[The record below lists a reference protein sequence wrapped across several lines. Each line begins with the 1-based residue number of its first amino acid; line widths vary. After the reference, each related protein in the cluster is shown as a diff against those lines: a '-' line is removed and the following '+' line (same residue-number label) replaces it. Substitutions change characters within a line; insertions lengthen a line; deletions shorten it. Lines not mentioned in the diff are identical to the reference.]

1 MRPCFPIGSKPP
13 CGSIP
18 WRPDSRRMRFL
29 VVSHFYAGH
38 GGGIERVAA
47 QMCNHLAARGHAVS
61 WAASAGDDPLTGKDV
76 AIAALPCINP
86 TEALTGLPM
95 PIPGPRGMARLWS
108 ATKAADMVVV
118 HDALYCT
125 SILAAVFAKMQR
137 KPVIL
142 VQHVAEI
149 AFASARMRRVM
160 ALANRLV
167 TRPMLRGADQVV
179 FISDTVR
186 QFFGQLRMK
195 RPPLLQ
201 FNGVDTG
208 VFHPGQAERS
218 VFNLPASG
226 LMVAFVGRFVEKKGL
241 SILQAVAR
249 QSPDIQ
255 FALAGA
261 GPIDP
266 CRWDLPNVHV
276 LGALPP
282 ERIAALFRSADCLLL
297 PSVGEGY
304 PLVIQ
309 EALAVGLTVICGEES
324 ARADP
329 AASAW
334 LQGVEIDLQDVA
346 GSAARVAR
354 VVNEN
359 EARSEASRQAVI
371 DYSQRHYSWA
381 GFAARLESVG
391 QALTRRS

>member
-1 MRPCFPIGSKPP
+1 LRI
-13 CGSIP
+13 
-18 WRPDSRRMRFL
+18 L
-29 VVSHFYAGH
+29 TVTHFYESH
-38 GGGIERVAA
+38 GGGIERVAGHL
-47 QMCNHLAARGHAVS
+47 CRHLAAQGHTAS
-61 WAASAGDDPLTGKDV
+61 WAASAGDTPIASPDV
-76 AIAALPCINP
+76 AVVALPCINP

-108 ATKAADMVVV
+108 AVRAADVVVV

-125 SILAAVFAKMQR
+125 SILATAFAKMQR

-149 AFASARMRRVM
+149 AFASAVMRRVM

-167 TRPMLRGADQVV
+167 TRPMLRSADQVL

-186 QFFGQLRMK
+186 QHFAACTMK

-208 VFHPGQAERS
+208 VFHPGAAERS
-218 VFNLPASG
+218 AFGLPESG
-226 LMVAFVGRFVEKKGL
+226 LLVAFVGRFVEKKGL

-249 QSPDIQ
+249 QCPQVQ
-255 FALAGA
+255 FALAGG

-266 CRWDLPNVHV
+266 RRWDLPNVHL
-276 LGALPP
+276 LGSLPA

-309 EALAVGLTVICGEES
+309 EALAVGLTVVCGEES

-329 AASAW
+329 AASQW
-334 LQGVEIDLQDVA
+334 LHGVEVDLQDIE
-346 GSAARVAR
+346 GSAARIAAVLKGAVAQP
-354 VVNEN
+354 
-359 EARSEASRQAVI
+359 AASRQATI
-371 DYSQRHYSWA
+371 DYSQRAYSWA
-381 GFAARLESVG
+381 GFAARLASIG
-391 QALTRRS
+391 QALSQRG

>member
-1 MRPCFPIGSKPP
+1 
-13 CGSIP
+13 
-18 WRPDSRRMRFL
+18 MRFL

-47 QMCNHLAARGHAVS
+47 QMCNHLAAQGHTVC
-61 WAASAGDDPLTGKDV
+61 WAASTGDAPLASEHV
-76 AIAALPCINP
+76 VIAPLPCINP

-108 ATKAADMVVV
+108 ATRNADVVVV

-125 SILAAVFAKMQR
+125 SIVAMAFAKMQR

-149 AFASARMRRVM
+149 AFASAVMRRVM

-167 TRPMLRGADQVV
+167 AQPMLRSADQVV

-186 QFFGQLRMK
+186 RHFAACRMK

-208 VFHPGQAERS
+208 VFHPAEAERS
-218 VFNLPASG
+218 ALGLPETG
-226 LMVAFVGRFVEKKGL
+226 TLVAFVGRFVEKKGL
-241 SILQAVAR
+241 SILQAVAQR
-249 QSPDIQ
+249 CPQVQ

-266 CRWDLPNVHV
+266 RKWDLPNVHL
-276 LGALPP
+276 LGPLPP

-309 EALAVGLTVICGEES
+309 EALAVGLAVICGEES

-329 AASAW
+329 AASHW
-334 LQGVEIDLQDVA
+334 LHGVAVDLQDID
-346 GSAARVAR
+346 GSAARISKTLASF
-354 VVNEN
+354 
-359 EARSEASRQAVI
+359 EAPALPSRQAMI
-371 DYSQRHYSWA
+371 DYSRSQYSWE
-381 GFAARLESVG
+381 GFASRLASVG
-391 QALTRRS
+391 KALSQPG

>member
-1 MRPCFPIGSKPP
+1 
-13 CGSIP
+13 
-18 WRPDSRRMRFL
+18 MRFL

-47 QMCNHLAARGHAVS
+47 QMCNHLAAQGHTVC
-61 WAASAGDDPLTGKDV
+61 WAASTGDAPLVSENV
-76 AIAALPCINP
+76 AIAGLPCINP
-86 TEALTGLPM
+86 AEALTGLPM
-95 PIPGPRGMARLWS
+95 PIPGPRGMARLWY
-108 ATKAADMVVV
+108 ATKTADVAVI

-125 SILAAVFAKMQR
+125 SIVAMVFAKMQR

-149 AFASARMRRVM
+149 AFARAVMRRIM

-167 TRPMLRGADQVV
+167 ARPMLRGADQVV

-186 QFFGQLRMK
+186 SHFAACRMR

-208 VFHPGQAERS
+208 VFHPGEAQRS
-218 VFNLPASG
+218 ALGLPETG
-226 LMVAFVGRFVEKKGL
+226 LLVAFVGRFVEKKGL
-241 SILQAVAR
+241 SILQAAAR
-249 QSPDIQ
+249 RCPQVH

-266 CRWDLPNVHV
+266 RKWDLPNVHL
-276 LGALPP
+276 LGPLPP
-282 ERIAALFRSADCLLL
+282 ERIALLFRSADCLLL

-309 EALAVGLTVICGEES
+309 EALAVGLSVICGAES

-329 AASAW
+329 AASHW
-334 LQGVEIDLQDVA
+334 LQGVEVDLQDIE
-346 GSAARVAR
+346 GSAARISGILNQIDAQP
-354 VVNEN
+354 
-359 EARSEASRQAVI
+359 AASRRAMI
-371 DYSQRHYSWA
+371 DYSQRRYSWA
-381 GFAARLESVG
+381 GFAARLASVG
-391 QALTRRS
+391 QALSQRG